1 MSWHTSNVDSASP
14 IDGSKIFMNAVSP
27 SPRKPSGRLKSWQ
40 LSPLTPHEPKSE
52 KRCLS
57 TSSPSLASKSSQ
69 ERDRVRLNY
78 CIDESVVPDAKNGL
92 SLFLEATSPTVEE
105 KINKSPRS
113 RLSKNNDTDGSS
125 KPAAP
130 SLSPRLP
137 QQNSVTSHW
146 YTFVES
152 FPGLPELPKI
162 EELPQLTAF
171 SIMKARASQTDD
183 LEVIFEKPKVPN
195 GMRHLP
201 YNEVKTTKSIVRRLQ
216 DFNGQWH
223 MFRGQM
229 GAGDG
234 HLKALGV
241 PYLVRAAI
249 RSAKSQTNVIR
260 VDGSKWVEKI
270 LNSGIPSVFSS
281 TTNLILDGTRQ
292 QVKNPLGGVVQLVTT
307 VNYKGRDV
315 VSVVS
320 EVYHQTKSISQTI
333 TRTLNRT
340 LTELHVRDEMRLKN
354 GEVILKETSFYKEND
369 GSLDGDEEEE
379 ERI

>member
-1 MSWHTSNVDSASP
+1 M
-14 IDGSKIFMNAVSP
+14 
-27 SPRKPSGRLKSWQ
+27 Q
-40 LSPLTPHEPKSE
+40 
-52 KRCLS
+52 
-57 TSSPSLASKSSQ
+57 
-69 ERDRVRLNY
+69 
-78 CIDESVVPDAKNGL
+78 
-92 SLFLEATSPTVEE
+92 
-105 KINKSPRS
+105 
-113 RLSKNNDTDGSS
+113 
-125 KPAAP
+125 
-130 SLSPRLP
+130 
-137 QQNSVTSHW
+137 
-146 YTFVES
+146 
-152 FPGLPELPKI
+152 
-162 EELPQLTAF
+162 
-171 SIMKARASQTDD
+171 
-183 LEVIFEKPKVPN
+183 
-195 GMRHLP
+195 
-201 YNEVKTTKSIVRRLQ
+201 
-216 DFNGQWH
+216 
-223 MFRGQM
+223 
-229 GAGDG
+229 
-234 HLKALGV
+234 
-241 PYLVRAAI
+241 
-249 RSAKSQTNVIR
+249 KSQTNVIR